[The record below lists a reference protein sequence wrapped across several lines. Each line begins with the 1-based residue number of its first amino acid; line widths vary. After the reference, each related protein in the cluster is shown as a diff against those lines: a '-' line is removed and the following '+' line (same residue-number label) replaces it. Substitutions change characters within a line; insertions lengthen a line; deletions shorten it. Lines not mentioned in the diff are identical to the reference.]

1 MSSKP
6 VLYSQFLSS
15 CSYRVRIVLALKHI
29 DYEYK
34 AIDLYNN
41 EQHSPEFMNLNS
53 MAQVPVLDIDGEQ
66 LSQSL
71 AIIEY
76 LDERYPEPKLLPK
89 DLILRQKA
97 RAIAELI
104 VSGIHPLQNKS
115 LLFRLDE
122 EKRSGWALHY
132 INKGFRALEAV
143 LAKTAGQYCVGDSL
157 TIADVCL
164 VPMVYQAK
172 RLGVD
177 MAPYPVVEK
186 LNRSLEELPS
196 FRLGHPRCQPDT
208 PANMREEDPYK
219 RC

>member
-1 MSSKP
+1 MQQPTVKIEVGEA

-15 CSYRVRIVLALKHI
+15 CSYRVRIDGFRITDVTVIQARNKP
-29 DYEYK
+29 ET
-34 AIDLYNN
+34 
-41 EQHSPEFMNLNS
+41 HSPEFMSLNY
-53 MAQVPVLDIDGEQ
+53 MAQVPVLDIDDEQ
-66 LSQSL
+66 LPQS
-71 AIIEY
+71 
-76 LDERYPEPKLLPK
+76 
-89 DLILRQKA
+89 
-97 RAIAELI
+97 
-104 VSGIHPLQNKS
+104 NKS

-122 EKRSGWALHY
+122 EKRSDWALHY

-208 PANMREEDPYK
+208 PEDMREEEPSK